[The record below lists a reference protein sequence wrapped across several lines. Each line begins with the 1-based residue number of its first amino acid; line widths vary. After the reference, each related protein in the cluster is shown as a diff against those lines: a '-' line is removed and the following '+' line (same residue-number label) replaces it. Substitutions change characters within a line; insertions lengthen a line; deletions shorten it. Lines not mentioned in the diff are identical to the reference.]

1 MPKTTK
7 PVYVRELTA
16 EERTNIEAGLRSSNA
31 FTLRRSQI
39 FLASARGETARHIAA
54 HLGCSDQTV
63 RDAIHAFNAKGLAAL
78 QPGSNRPHTIRRAFD
93 ETGLERLQGL
103 LHESPRKYGKGSS
116 VWTLEAVADVSYAEG
131 ITPDEISDETVRLAL
146 KRLGVRW
153 KRAKQW
159 ITSPDPQYKRK
170 KTRATG

>member
-1 MPKTTK
+1 MPKTSK
-7 PVYVRELTA
+7 PIYVRALTA
-16 EERTNIEAGLRSSNA
+16 EERKTIEAGLRSSNA

-39 FLASARGETARHIAA
+39 FLASARGQTARQIAA
-54 HLGCSDQTV
+54 QLGCSDQTV
-63 RDAIHAFNAKGLAAL
+63 RDAIHAFNSKGAAAL

-93 ETGLERLQGL
+93 ASGLDRLQGL
-103 LHESPRKYGKGSS
+103 LHESPRKYGKETG
-116 VWTLEAVADVSYAEG
+116 VWTLEGVAEVSFAEG
-131 ITPDEISDETVRLAL
+131 ITPDAISDETVRLAL